1 MTSHVSVSPNE
12 QNGRIT
18 PFKTRGI
25 VAMWGDLGYELDLTK
40 LSQEDREAVAK
51 QVKEYKKIRQITQF
65 GKLYRLKSARTSNQ
79 CAWEVISP
87 HQNEV
92 ILNVVKMMASGQPAI
107 TKTKLVGLDENR
119 HYEDQDSHLVY
130 GGDEL
135 MNLGIYDPVEQGD
148 FKAQMYH
155 FKAID

>member
-1 MTSHVSVSPNE
+1 M
-12 QNGRIT
+12 
-18 PFKTRGI
+18 
-25 VAMWGDLGYELDLTK
+25 
-40 LSQEDREAVAK
+40 SQEDHEAVAK

-79 CAWEVISP
+79 CAWEVILP
-87 HQNEV
+87 DQNEV
-92 ILNVVKMMASGQPAI
+92 ILSVVKMMASGQPAI